1 MQFLKKRFPVILAFA
16 MGILMFAREF
26 VPTKMAQS
34 LYDGFVHWDMVIMGF
49 SAIFAIISLLH
60 YHVNKVRKKVTGY
73 GYSML
78 TLIAFTQMAIL
89 GIIFGMGW
97 GKEAAAPAGWE
108 YTYLFVPM
116 QATMF
121 ATLAFFI
128 ASAAFRAFRART
140 WEAFALLLAGLLVMI
155 GRVPLGEWVSPH
167 LGTLSGWIMN
177 NPNMAATRGVTLGV
191 ALAGIAISV
200 RIIFGIERTYMGGGD

>member
-1 MQFLKKRFPVILAFA
+1 MQFLKKRFPVLLAFVL
-16 MGILMFAREF
+16 GILFFAREF
-26 VPTKMAQS
+26 IPAKISQR
-34 LYDGFVHWDMVIMGF
+34 LYEGFVNWDMVILGF

-60 YHVNKVRKKVTGY
+60 YHVNKVRRKVPGY
-73 GYSML
+73 GYSAL
-78 TLIAFTQMAIL
+78 TLAAFAQMALL
-89 GIIFGMGW
+89 GIFL
-97 GKEAAAPAGWE
+97 GKDQGTISGWE
-108 YTYLFVPM
+108 YTYFFVPM

-128 ASAAFRAFRART
+128 ASAAFRAFRARS
-140 WEAFALLLAGLLVMI
+140 WEALALLVAGLIVMI
-155 GRVPLGEWVSPH
+155 GRVPLGEWISPH
-167 LGTLSGWIMN
+167 LGTLAEWIMK